1 MTTIVEEIRDACA
14 WVAARAQYVHID
26 MAVISGYAARL
37 PLSPGLDGA
46 DPEVHVTGGSREEK
60 AAFWL
65 TLDAINFGSG
75 WFPTLRKRPGQ
86 SGYHTVA
93 GGLTDRFA
101 AGGPWSAD
109 ELARLS
115 ADDIAT

>member
-1 MTTIVEEIRDACA
+1 MTTIVDEIRAACA
-14 WVAARAQYVHID
+14 WVAAQAESVHIERAAIPD
-26 MAVISGYAARL
+26 YAAGL
-37 PLSPGLDGA
+37 PLCPGLDGA
-46 DPEVHVTGGSREEK
+46 DPEVHVSAGSREEK
-60 AAFWL
+60 AAFWI

-101 AGGPWSAD
+101 A
-109 ELARLS
+109 L
-115 ADDIAT
+115 